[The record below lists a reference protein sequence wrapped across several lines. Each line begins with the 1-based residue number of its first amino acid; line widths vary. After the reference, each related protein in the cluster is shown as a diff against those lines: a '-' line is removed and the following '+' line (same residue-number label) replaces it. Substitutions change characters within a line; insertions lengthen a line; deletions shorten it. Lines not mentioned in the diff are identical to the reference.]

1 MQEDHAERRD
11 YYRIN
16 DQIMLEYR
24 LLSESEYS
32 SHGEP
37 PSDPYD
43 THYHITPEFKILSE
57 IRQIEADSK
66 HHLHAISEQDRHISA
81 YLRALNH
88 KIECL
93 TSLITQSQDQNPL
106 TPTHQV
112 SLSEAGI
119 AVEVPD
125 HITQDSLLHIHVT
138 LFPSFY
144 RFAAI
149 AKTIHCDTR
158 ADANNTVFH
167 LGLHFESMLESDRQM
182 LARHILQKQSQDRR
196 KTQIPPEQ

>member
-1 MQEDHAERRD
+1 MQDDHVERREC
-11 YYRIN
+11 YRIV
-16 DQIMLEYR
+16 DHIMLEYR

-32 SHGEP
+32 SGEP
-37 PSDPYD
+37 PTDPYD
-43 THYHITPEFKILSE
+43 NHYHVTPQFKILSE
-57 IRQIEADSK
+57 IRQIEADSR

-93 TSLITQSQDQNPL
+93 TSLITQTQEENSL
-106 TPTHQV
+106 SPTHQV

-125 HITQDSLLHIHVT
+125 HLTPDSLLHIHVT

-149 AKTIHCDTR
+149 AKTVHCD
-158 ADANNTVFH
+158 ALPEKHNTVYC

-182 LARHILQKQSQDRR
+182 LARHIMQKQSHDRR
-196 KTQIPPEQ
+196 PPNRAI